1 MAGNSVESGRSVTS
15 KVTAILTAFTA
26 GGAYSLSE
34 LARLTGLPTTTAHR
48 ILSELTSSRLLE
60 RTPDGGYRVGLPL
73 RTMRGQPCP
82 TDILAERGP
91 HVLDDLAA
99 AIPYPVRLGV
109 LRDLRVAYLEA
120 RGAGPGCP
128 SPAGARLP
136 AHATAI
142 GKVLLAFAPAAT
154 VRAVLAGGLPA
165 FTEHTL
171 TRPEQLRHALAVIRL
186 TRFGTSDSELRPG
199 VCALATPVFGPGGE
213 IRAALEARVPDM
225 RTGVDAVRPLLTVA
239 ARGLSRE
246 LSASCSEHS
255 ALAVAR
261 AS

>member
-60 RTPDGGYRVGLPL
+60 RTPDGGYRVGLQL

-91 HVLDDLAA
+91 F
-99 AIPYPVRLGV
+99 GV
-109 LRDLRVAYLEA
+109 LHDLRVAYLEA

-128 SPAGARLP
+128 FPAGARLP

-165 FTEHTL
+165 L
-171 TRPEQLRHALAVIRL
+171 VSP
-186 TRFGTSDSELRPG
+186 S
-199 VCALATPVFGPGGE
+199 TP
-213 IRAALEARVPDM
+213 
-225 RTGVDAVRPLLTVA
+225 
-239 ARGLSRE
+239 
-246 LSASCSEHS
+246 
-255 ALAVAR
+255 
-261 AS
+261 